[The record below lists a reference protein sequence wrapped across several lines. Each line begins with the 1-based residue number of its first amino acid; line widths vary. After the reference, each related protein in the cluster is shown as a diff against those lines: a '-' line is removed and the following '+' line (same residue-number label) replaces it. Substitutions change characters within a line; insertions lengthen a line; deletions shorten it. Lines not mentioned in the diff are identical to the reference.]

1 MPVPRASSLPS
12 TTLRRWQHVGTDLTA
27 AAGGLLVWGAMAA
40 WALTGPH
47 MDQHRHIVITTL
59 TIDVVLG
66 LGTIGL
72 LAARHRYPLA
82 AACLTAAPVGV
93 SVSSFGPALIA
104 MATMATGRRWS
115 WVAATGSVWFVS
127 LFLGTVVYAPYAV
140 GLRITASAVAINL
153 LLGTA
158 LFVATVAAGY
168 YVGMRRDLAEAMH
181 QRALATEREQALTA
195 RTAERTRIARE
206 MHDVLTHRISLV
218 ALHAGALTYRD
229 DLTREHA
236 AETASIIHGNARLAL
251 SELREVL
258 GVLRADEPSPPTLA
272 ELSALLAD
280 VHEAGG
286 KVSLDTRGLDRA
298 LADVP
303 ESLSRTAFRIVQESL
318 TNARKHAPGAAVEVR
333 LSGGATLDL
342 SIRNQIT
349 GTGHSLPSAG
359 VGLRGLEER
368 AALAGGVL
376 TTNTDANIFEV
387 RAELPWQ

>member
-1 MPVPRASSLPS
+1 MPVFRDSFSLLS
-12 TTLRRWQHVGTDLTA
+12 ATFRRWHRIGTDLIA

-40 WALTGPH
+40 WALTGAHPA
-47 MDQHRHIVITTL
+47 DVVTTTL
-59 TIDVVLG
+59 TIDLVVG
-66 LGTIGL
+66 IGVVGL
-72 LAARHRYPLA
+72 LAARHRAPLA
-82 AACLTAAPVGV
+82 VACLTAAPIGV
-93 SVSSFGPALIA
+93 SVSSFGATLIA
-104 MATMATGRRWS
+104 MAAMATRRRWS

-140 GLRITASAVAINL
+140 GLRVTPSAVAINL
-153 LLGTA
+153 LLGSA
-158 LFVATVAAGY
+158 LFVAAVAAGY

-181 QRALATEREQALTA
+181 QRALASEREQALAA

-251 SELREVL
+251 AELREVL

-286 KVSLDTRGLDRA
+286 KVSLDTRDLGCA

-318 TNARKHAPGAAVEVR
+318 TNARKHAPGAVVEVR
-333 LSGGATLDL
+333 LSGGVSLDL
-342 SIRNQIT
+342 SVRNRIT
-349 GTGHSLPSAG
+349 APSPALPSAG

-368 AALAGGVL
+368 AVLVGGVL
-376 TTNTDANIFEV
+376 TTSADNNVFEV